1 MFAVIFLL
9 LLCMAGSAAA
19 ADADISTGD
28 IVITES
34 GYTVG
39 GGGETKWEGEDH
51 ALSITGVTTTNN
63 ITVINGSCTLTL
75 SAVTITPTGRPALSV
90 YANESGTG
98 ARVNLVVSG
107 ENTLAG
113 GEGCAAIEVKAGW
126 DEDGW
131 SKERSGSLVI
141 QGDGTLTV
149 TGGKGSSTVGG
160 GAGIGGNSF
169 NDGPH
174 ADGGD
179 FGSIQLAEAF
189 TGTIT
194 ATGGNATSSKYG
206 SGAGIGGGGTME
218 NSWDWTYAGS
228 ITICNGTLTASGG
241 NGGTSYISGAGI
253 GTGAPG
259 QNAGCGNSIAIAI
272 SGGTVTA
279 TGGMRAAGIGGGEN
293 AAGGYITISGG
304 TVTATG
310 EGDGEGFG
318 GAGIGGGD
326 NGGWSEITI
335 GGDAE
340 VMAYG
345 GGRAAGIGGRYVSS
359 SGYQNITI
367 KDSATVFTQGGWKY
381 GPGIGAG
388 LGSTT
393 LHSNPIHINITSR
406 EPVIAVTG
414 KGDETQSEISR
425 AIGAYTNTIFGPV
438 DLTVGPD
445 ARVWAFNRE
454 TVNSALDW
462 ENVTCQ
468 PGAIAVAY
476 THPQE
481 ETAFPDAEA
490 LSALTH
496 RIQTSGIDTSNWKWK
511 HYNDGNPGENTVKIE
526 ILPKEGAAAIA
537 SHTAFYGGNW
547 AYAGTAGVTTV
558 TCTVTFETNG
568 GTTIEPLTIPSGTTV
583 AKPEEPVKEGY
594 TFAGWYSDTSYTTPW
609 DFGTAVEK
617 DTTLYAKWDEHEVPD
632 TPGTIPSGDGNMNNA
647 YRVLFLDGSAT
658 YAIVTGLSSGDRV
671 EKPVD
676 PVKDDRTF
684 DGWYLDTAGTKPWDF
699 TEGIPGDLTLYAVWT
714 PKATPVPTATETIA
728 PTASQI
734 IEHTQ
739 VQTSQPTE
747 EATGKPAEQ
756 PTGDTQQDE
765 NAPDQSTRSALYLIG
780 GIVVVF
786 LVLFFLLLFLFRHTV
801 TFLIPAEG
809 EIQEYRIKVWHG
821 RLVDS
826 DTLPELLRTA
836 AWYRDPERHNRWNF
850 DEDRVKKSIELYLG

>member
-9 LLCMAGSAAA
+9 LLCMAGNAAA

-75 SAVTITPTGRPALSV
+75 SVVTITPTGRPALSV

-98 ARVNLVVSG
+98 AQVTLVVSG

-126 DEDGW
+126 DGDDW
-131 SKERSGSLVI
+131 SEVQSGSLVI
-141 QGDGTLTV
+141 QGDGNLTV

-160 GAGIGGNSF
+160 GAGIGGNGFGLDSYT
-169 NDGPH
+169 
-174 ADGGD
+174 DGGD

-189 TGTIT
+189 AGKIA

-293 AAGGYITISGG
+293 AAGGCITISGG

-326 NGGWSEITI
+326 NGEWSEIII
-335 GGDAE
+335 GGDAN
-340 VMAYG
+340 VTAYG
-345 GGRAAGIGGRYVSS
+345 DDRAAGIGGRWVLN
-359 SGYQNITI
+359 GVYQNITI
-367 KDSATVFTQGGWKY
+367 KDSATVFAQGGWKY

-388 LGSTT
+388 SAN
-393 LHSNPIHINITSR
+393 NPNDPLLYINITSTK
-406 EPVIAVTG
+406 PVIAVTG
-414 KGDETQSEISR
+414 DGKEEDNKLSR
-425 AIGAYTNTIFGPV
+425 AIGAYSSGSFIPVYLTIGPE
-438 DLTVGPD
+438 
-445 ARVWAFNRE
+445 AQVWAFNRE
-454 TVNSALDW
+454 IVNSALDW

-476 THPQE
+476 NHPQ
-481 ETAFPDAEA
+481 TAGTVFPEKAT
-490 LSALTH
+490 LSDLTH
-496 RIQTSGIDTSNWKWK
+496 SKPSGVDISNWKWK
-511 HYNDGNPGENTVKIE
+511 HYNDGNPGENTVRIE
-526 ILPKEGAAAIA
+526 ILPEEGAEAIA
-537 SHTAFYGGNW
+537 SHTAFHDGNW
-547 AYAGTAGVTTV
+547 AYAGAGGTPA
-558 TCTVTFETNG
+558 TCTVIFETNG
-568 GTTIEPLTIPSGTTV
+568 GTAIASQTIPSGTPV
-583 AKPEEPVKEGY
+583 QEPEVPVREGY
-594 TFAGWYSDTSYTTPW
+594 IFAGWYSDTSYTTPW
-609 DFGTAVEK
+609 NFGTAVKEN
-617 DTTLYAKWDEHEVPD
+617 TILYAKWEEHEVPD

-676 PVKDDRTF
+676 PVKDDHTF
-684 DGWYLDTAGTKPWDF
+684 AGWYLDTAGTRPWDF

-714 PKATPVPTATETIA
+714 PKATPVPTVTETVS
-728 PTASQI
+728 PTASPTA
-734 IEHTQ
+734 ELTQ
-739 VQTSQPTE
+739 KQPVQPTE

-756 PTGDTQQDE
+756 STGNTQLDE

-786 LVLFFLLLFLFRHTV
+786 LFLFFLLLFLFRHTV

-821 RLVDS
+821 CLVDS